1 MIRIDSH
8 TVIDPGARDHNEDD
22 LRVGQAGRCAWAVLS
37 DGAGGHSAGD
47 EASHRVVTTLDLR
60 LAEASTRG
68 GLDPL
73 ALEAAIQQAH
83 AALNQDQSRLQGQG
97 RQQRMHATVV
107 ALWLDLAQSQA
118 IWAHVGDSRLYLV
131 RSGVAMPLTRDD
143 SVVQQ
148 MVDAGFLSAEDALHH
163 PRKNQLLSA
172 LGGPD
177 AIDVHV
183 AAAPLEVVAGDAF
196 LLCSDGWWDVVQPP
210 AVAQTLA
217 VSGDARDWL
226 ERMATQIVAHGSAQQ
241 DNYSAVC
248 WRLG

>member
-8 TVIDPGARDHNEDD
+8 TLIDPGARDHNEDD
-22 LRVGQAGRCAWAVLS
+22 LRVGQAGTCAWAVLS

-47 EASHRVVTTLDLR
+47 EASRRVVTTLDLR
-60 LAEASTRG
+60 LGEASARG
-68 GLDPL
+68 GLDPQV
-73 ALEAAIQQAH
+73 LESAIQQAH
-83 AALNQDQSRLQGQG
+83 AALNQDQSHLHG
-97 RQQRMHATVV
+97 RQRMHATVV
-107 ALWLDLAQSQA
+107 ALWVDLARSQA

-131 RSGVAMPLTRDD
+131 RGGVATPLTRDD

-148 MVDAGFLSAEDALHH
+148 MVDAGFLSAQDALHH

-183 AAAPLEVVAGDAF
+183 ATTPLDVVAGDAF

-210 AVAQTLA
+210 SIAQTLA

-226 ERMATQIVAHGSAQQ
+226 ERMVTQVVAHGSEQQ